1 MLILNLYKFLG
12 LLFIPIIK
20 LNLFFRILN
29 GKENKKRFNER
40 FGKSSLSRPKGEIVW
55 IHATSVGEFKSAD
68 FLINKF
74 YKEYKILV
82 TTTTLSAANFAEK
95 NYGDKIIH
103 QFAPLDIIFWV
114 EKFLKKWRPKLVIWI
129 ESDLWPITTH
139 LLKKNK
145 IKTLLVNVRMSP
157 KSFKR
162 WSMIK
167 FFYKQMTDC
176 FAEIFAQSQL
186 DKLRIEKLTNR
197 NVKYIGNL
205 KLSTKSNVHNKKN
218 SNIEILKNSK
228 VLMFASTHHKE
239 ELLFL
244 PIIKSLLSKIKN
256 LKIIIAPRHPE
267 RSNEILSLYKNS
279 GISINLASENDIDE
293 NNVLIINSMG
303 NLVSYF
309 ISSDIVFL
317 GGSFVKKG
325 GHNPIEPALNNCAIL
340 SGPSIYNWQNIY
352 EEMYN
357 DQACII
363 FDEILKLE
371 KFLLDILKDS
381 KKINNLKEKS
391 KKFAKKEFFDS
402 KKFIDII
409 DNLIEAKVVK
419 SS

>member
-1 MLILNLYKFLG
+1 MLILNLYKFVG

-20 LNLFFRILN
+20 LNLYFRILN

-40 FGKSSLSRPKGEIVW
+40 FGVSSIIRPKGEIIW

-68 FLINKF
+68 FLINKLH
-74 YKEYKILV
+74 KEYKILV
-82 TTTTLSAANFAEK
+82 TTTTLSAANFAEI

-114 EKFLKKWRPKLVIWI
+114 EKFLNKWRPKLVIWI

-162 WSMIK
+162 WNMIK

-176 FAEIFAQSQL
+176 FAEIFAQSPL

-197 NVKYIGNL
+197 DVKYIGNL
-205 KLSTKSNVHNKKN
+205 KFSSKFNNNNK
-218 SNIEILKNSK
+218 ILDVEILKSSK
-228 VLMFASTHHKE
+228 VLMFASTHKKE

-244 PIIKSLLSKIKN
+244 PIIKNILSKVKN
-256 LKIIIAPRHPE
+256 LKVIIAPRHPE

-279 GISINLASENDIDE
+279 NISINLASENKVAE
-293 NNVLIINSMG
+293 NNVVIINSMG
-303 NLVSYF
+303 NLISYF
-309 ISSDIVFL
+309 IVSDIVFL

-325 GHNPIEPALNNCAIL
+325 GHNPIEPALNDCAIL

-352 EEMYN
+352 EEMHSN
-357 DQACII
+357 GACLI

-371 KFLLDILKDS
+371 KFLLDIFKDS
-381 KKINNLKEKS
+381 NKINNLKEKS

-409 DNLIEAKVVK
+409 NNLIEAKVVK